1 VASCL
6 GLNGY
11 VYEMDYSLSG
21 GKDMGSDAP
30 PPIGIF
36 KGFCTVV
43 SPLRSELLCSY
54 EIYLSTSGPNGVGG
68 IIANGLMQG
77 VENTAIVTGSEYDFA
92 PYSSGSLT
100 TLLDPE
106 LPILYA
112 YLSLE

>member
-1 VASCL
+1 
-6 GLNGY
+6 
-11 VYEMDYSLSG
+11 
-21 GKDMGSDAP
+21 
-30 PPIGIF
+30 
-36 KGFCTVV
+36 
-43 SPLRSELLCSY
+43 
-54 EIYLSTSGPNGVGG
+54 
-68 IIANGLMQG
+68 MQG